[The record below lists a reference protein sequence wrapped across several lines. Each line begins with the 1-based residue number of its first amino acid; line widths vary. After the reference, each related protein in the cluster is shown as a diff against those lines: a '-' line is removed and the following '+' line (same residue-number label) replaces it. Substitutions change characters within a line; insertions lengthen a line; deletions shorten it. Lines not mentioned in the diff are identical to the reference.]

1 MALKKREGYDI
12 VEDRYVNIVDRPI
25 KVKVKKSWPHL
36 GKKTVVGDEVALSQ
50 SEYLFVL
57 EQGMVEE
64 SPDQPRM
71 LEE

>member
-1 MALKKREGYDI
+1 MKKKDGYEEVDG
-12 VEDRYVNIVDRPI
+12 RYVKIVDRPI
-25 KVKVKKSWPHL
+25 KAKVKKPWLHL
-36 GKKTVVGDEVALSQ
+36 GKKTVVGEEVALSQ

-71 LEE
+71 LEA